1 MDTTVRIALPAEQE
15 LPQNPILENTEQ
27 ILNDSIATEKTDS
40 TAIKGMP
47 QTESAEIPTNELSNA
62 SQDKPTVR
70 EQIKKQ
76 VEERTDSVSRPNGL
90 TKIDKG
96 ESRKKTESKGSG
108 NINLC

>member
-1 MDTTVRIALPAEQE
+1 
-15 LPQNPILENTEQ
+15 
-27 ILNDSIATEKTDS
+27 
-40 TAIKGMP
+40 MP

-108 NINLC
+108 KLTPIEDKIKKDISDNPLTPANPNKDNITENPLNN